1 MQTKLYNQD
10 GQEIGQTE
18 LSDGVFG
25 VPMNVDLVHQVRVGL
40 LANQRKPVA
49 HTKDRSDVRGG
60 GKKPWRQ
67 KGTGRARHG
76 STRSPIWKGGGVS
89 HGPRNDKNYSQKI
102 NLKVGQLGLKMA
114 LSAKLKNDRVMV
126 VEKLDLAGG
135 KTKDFKNLI
144 SKLGWTGKSLLV
156 VTSSPVENL
165 TRASANLPKT
175 KVVSIN
181 DLGLLDV
188 LKFHNIILT
197 THAVNRLA
205 AK

>member
-1 MQTKLYNQD
+1 MQTKIYNKD
-10 GQEIGQTE
+10 NQEVGVID
-18 LSDGVFG
+18 LADSVFG
-25 VPMNVDLVHQVRVGL
+25 VPMNVNLVHQVRVGL

-102 NLKVGQLGLKMA
+102 NLKVARLGLKMA
-114 LSAKLKNDRVMV
+114 LSAKLKSGRVMV

-135 KTKDFKNLI
+135 KTKDFKNLV
-144 SKLGWTGKSLLV
+144 SKLGWTGQGLLV
-156 VTSSPVENL
+156 VTSQPVENL

-181 DLGLLDV
+181 NLGLLDV

-197 THAVNRLA
+197 TGAVNCLA